1 MNHNDFFK
9 LIAADGLRGA
19 YLLQGEEEFVKASA
33 LKAAEKLIPE
43 DFRAFNMSVLYE
55 PDADA
60 LTEACETLPLFG
72 DRRLVVCNGLASG
85 LDYPKLADYI
95 QKMPESS
102 ILLINIKGAADS
114 KNSLVKRLR
123 SEGRAV
129 EFDELPLSDIIKWC
143 MKTANKQGAVL
154 DSDTARTFAGLVGTD
169 MTAIS
174 NELQKLIDTVGP
186 GGTITRDT
194 ISRCTVGSIEFQVF
208 AMIDCFT
215 AGKVRDGMRACTDC
229 WRTGT
234 PRSALPRSLSHVLS

>member
-143 MKTANKQGAVL
+143 MNGKQTGCC
-154 DSDTARTFAGLVGTD
+154 ARFGH
-169 MTAIS
+169 
-174 NELQKLIDTVGP
+174 
-186 GGTITRDT
+186 
-194 ISRCTVGSIEFQVF
+194 
-208 AMIDCFT
+208 
-215 AGKVRDGMRACTDC
+215 GKNLCRAC
-229 WRTGT
+229 R
-234 PRSALPRSLSHVLS
+234 H